1 MKIISKQTN
10 SRNCIVCGIDNT
22 NGLKAS
28 FYNMEDGSCI
38 ALFQFNEMNQ
48 SYPNRTHGGLIT
60 AILDETIGRAIWVK
74 DPTLF
79 GVTMKIEVQFHK
91 PAPYGVPLKC
101 VGRITKETG
110 LTFEGRG
117 ELYDMD
123 GKLLD
128 RAFATYFKLSL
139 EKATQDG
146 VDHSEEINVM
156 VPDGLTEIQ

>member
-1 MKIISKQTN
+1 
-10 SRNCIVCGIDNT
+10 
-22 NGLKAS
+22 
-28 FYNMEDGSCI
+28 
-38 ALFQFNEMNQ
+38 
-48 SYPNRTHGGLIT
+48 
-60 AILDETIGRAIWVK
+60 
-74 DPTLF
+74 
-79 GVTMKIEVQFHK
+79 MKIEVQFHK
-91 PAPYGVPLKC
+91 PVPYDVPLKC

-110 LTFEGRG
+110 LTFEGTG
-117 ELYDMD
+117 ELYDME